1 MCDEEVI
8 DYFKVIWMSCLFCV
22 EYRGLKEPC
31 TKGITIEN
39 LSESFDCEF
48 YKYNGRVK
56 YEQGQ

>member
-1 MCDEEVI
+1 
-8 DYFKVIWMSCLFCV
+8 MSCLFCK

-56 YEQGQ
+56 YEQGK